1 MQSLFYIK
9 AKSKIIRKADLSTGS
24 ERETVDVEF
33 TTQTLQCLC
42 ILLILGVSRCIENG
56 LATVSLVKLEQK
68 KKNERRMEQTEE
80 FVEKH
85 Q

>member
-1 MQSLFYIK
+1 M
-9 AKSKIIRKADLSTGS
+9 IRKADLSTGS

-42 ILLILGVSRCIENG
+42 ILLILGVSRCSENG
-56 LATVSLVKLEQK
+56 LATLSLVKLELK

>member
-42 ILLILGVSRCIENG
+42 ILLILGVSRCSENG
-56 LATVSLVKLEQK
+56 LATLSLVKLEL